1 MAPLASP
8 SCCAL
13 RIWRR
18 PGLLC
23 IWCCSVARGHWAR
36 QILCCKF
43 VGCFRTYKPQVAP
56 DYVVLA
62 SNLEYVSPLTVL
74 QPRLPNSPH
83 ATKTKSEFRHGF
95 ASGSTLSKPF
105 AYLGNRRA
113 ACNCIWIP
121 REAGSGSLIYH
132 LSSFFCLS
140 FCSLLC
146 FSYTMFYLLTCF
158 CALYYPPIR
167 WKVSLGKPL
176 LILTWPT
183 SWATSWSPWGPLNI
197 SRVKMPNLSIMPFS

>member
-8 SCCAL
+8 SYCAL

-132 LSSFFCLS
+132 LSSFFLP
-140 FCSLLC
+140 FVLFFVVFLLHDVL
-146 FSYTMFYLLTCF
+146 FINMFLRIVLPANQVEGFFGKAFIDPYLAYKLGNV
-158 CALYYPPIR
+158 L
-167 WKVSLGKPL
+167 VSMRTAQHFK
-176 LILTWPT
+176 
-183 SWATSWSPWGPLNI
+183 SQDA
-197 SRVKMPNLSIMPFS
+197 